1 MNFLSIWSFTTRSK
15 PCKTT
20 NESGS
25 AKKDVA
31 CHFPF
36 ILQDKTY
43 DACTNESDP
52 DNRFWCSTKVDRS
65 EKHVEGNWGYCSE
78 DCFSSTNEEAEK
90 PKCLTTDEPDSQV
103 KNAPCLFPWNLNGE
117 TYDSCTTVDDPEGR
131 FWCATKLDES
141 GSYVDGQWGYC
152 PETAECTSNE
162 VDESIPSDSG
172 LWMPS
177 DPIDDGCGQYLGMN
191 INIYAR

>member
-1 MNFLSIWSFTTRSK
+1 MKKNV
-15 PCKTT
+15 PCL
-20 NESGS
+20 
-25 AKKDVA
+25 
-31 CHFPF
+31 FPF
-36 ILQDKTY
+36 TFDGKTY
-43 DACTNESDP
+43 DACTDETDP
-52 DNRFWCSTKVDRS
+52 DGRFWCSTKVDRS
-65 EKHVEGNWGYCSE
+65 GNHIINNWGYCSDE
-78 DCFSSTNEEAEK
+78 CVATTI
-90 PKCLTTDEPDSQV
+90 PTMCLTTDESASPV
-103 KNAPCLFPWNLNGE
+103 KNAPCLSPWNLNGE

-162 VDESIPSDSG
+162 VDESVPSDSG

>member
-1 MNFLSIWSFTTRSK
+1 MNFLSIWSFTQRKK

-20 NESGS
+20 NEAGS

-36 ILQDKTY
+36 TTGDKTY
-43 DACTNESDP
+43 DACTTDLDP
-52 DNRFWCSTKVDRS
+52 DKRFWCSTKVDRS
-65 EKHVEGNWGYCSE
+65 GKHVSGNWGYCSE
-78 DCFSSTNEEAEK
+78 DCLSSATDEAEK
-90 PKCLTTDEPDSQV
+90 PKCLTTDESGSAVQ
-103 KNAPCLFPWNLNGE
+103 KAPCLFPWTLNGE

-152 PETAECTSNE
+152 PETAECIKELDCGGPTT
-162 VDESIPSDSG
+162 SG
-172 LWMPS
+172 LWKPS
-177 DPIDDGCGQYLGMN
+177 DPNYACGQYLGMN
-191 INIYAR
+191 IDTY

>member
-1 MNFLSIWSFTTRSK
+1 MNFLSIWSFTQRKK

-36 ILQDKTY
+36 TTGDKTY
-43 DACTNESDP
+43 DACTTDLDP
-52 DNRFWCSTKVDRS
+52 DKRFWCSTKVDRS
-65 EKHVEGNWGYCSE
+65 GKHVNGNWGYCSQ
-78 DCFSSTNEEAEK
+78 DCLL
-90 PKCLTTDEPDSQV
+90 CLTTDESDSAVQ
-103 KNAPCLFPWNLNGE
+103 NAPCLFPWNLNGKK
-117 TYDSCTTVDDPEGR
+117 YDSCTTVDDPEGR

-152 PETAECTSNE
+152 PETAECTNE
-162 VDESIPSDSG
+162 VDESAGTDSG
-172 LWMPS
+172 LWKPS
-177 DPIDDGCGQYLGMN
+177 DPTEDGCGKYLGMN
-191 INIYAR
+191 INIYA